1 MWVFV
6 EQPVGLLLISP
17 DNTIVHTA
25 ERSRA
30 DKDVTTETE
39 ALYHNVMLRHLSLL
53 WICVFMRKQERSR
66 KILTNEW
73 NTSPQE
79 RCSGLWWIM
88 SLLRRVDLELS
99 LTHTHTYLHTSIPKC
114 SKCANITHQSSV
126 CHHFREILLGFCSPT
141 EILDWYILDREDE
154 RPCNE
159 QETQEAVNPQCS
171 GLGKLLTGT
180 QK

>member
-17 DNTIVHTA
+17 DNTIMHTV

-39 ALYHNVMLRHLSLL
+39 TLYHNVMLRHSSLL

-66 KILTNEW
+66 KILTNGW

-79 RCSGLWWIM
+79 RCSWLWWIM

-99 LTHTHTYLHTSIPKC
+99 LTHTHTHTPTYTHPLQRAPNVPILHTNPL
-114 SKCANITHQSSV
+114 CAVTLEKSSWV
-126 CHHFREILLGFCSPT
+126 S
-141 EILDWYILDREDE
+141 
-154 RPCNE
+154 
-159 QETQEAVNPQCS
+159 AVR
-171 GLGKLLTGT
+171 LRI
-180 QK
+180 